1 MTILKIVKYLTYIYI
16 SHVLV
21 VERNYI
27 NQCAV
32 NLVHLNYL

>member
-27 NQCAV
+27 LTNVQQI
-32 NLVHLNYL
+32 LYI